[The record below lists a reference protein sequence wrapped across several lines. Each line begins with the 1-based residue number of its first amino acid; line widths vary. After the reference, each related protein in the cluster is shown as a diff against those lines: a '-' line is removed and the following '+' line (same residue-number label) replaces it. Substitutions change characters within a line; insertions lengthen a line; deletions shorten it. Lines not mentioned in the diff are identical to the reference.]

1 MCGIQFPV
9 FNLVDTLIQVE
20 YFGVNFIDT
29 YYRSGLY
36 KFKELPA
43 VLGSE
48 AAGTIVSLPT
58 DQDVLNNETYKQQD
72 FVVGGKVAVVR
83 PPSLYIL
90 LAQTLKTPL
99 LRSPLSTRD
108 VHFRS
113 LEICLSCP
121 LFDLDSSS
129 ISQSLARPHSRI
141 FFRRGV

>member
-9 FNLVDTLIQVE
+9 FSLLTLVQVE

-48 AAGTIVSLPT
+48 AAGIIVSLPT
-58 DQDVLNNETYKQQD
+58 DQDALNNETYKQQG

-83 PPSLYIL
+83 PPSLYISL
-90 LAQTLKTPL
+90 IHTLKTPL
-99 LRSPLSTRD
+99 LFRLSLAYTRRTFPFPGNLSFLSPL
-108 VHFRS
+108 RS
-113 LEICLSCP
+113 RLK
-121 LFDLDSSS
+121 
-129 ISQSLARPHSRI
+129 
-141 FFRRGV
+141 

>member
-1 MCGIQFPV
+1 MVQFPV
-9 FNLVDTLIQVE
+9 FSLVDTLIQVE
-20 YFGVNFIDT
+20 YCGVNFIDT
-29 YYRSGLY
+29 YFRSGLY
-36 KFKELPA
+36 KFEKLPA

-72 FVVGGKVAVVR
+72 FAVGGKVAVVR
-83 PPSLYIL
+83 PLSLYI
-90 LAQTLKTPL
+90 
-99 LRSPLSTRD
+99 STHTYLCSELHWNTRY

-129 ISQSLARPHSRI
+129 ISFSRARSHSRI